1 MALLAKQMQ
10 KEGCTKVKFSEVRC
24 PLISKIVAGQASRKE
39 DFLFFVYAKQR
50 NGVVFV
56 HLCSGIVNIFFT

>member
-1 MALLAKQMQ
+1 MVLLAKQMQ

-39 DFLFFVYAKQR
+39 DFLFLFMR
-50 NGVVFV
+50 NKGMGLY
-56 HLCSGIVNIFFT
+56 LCICVPEL